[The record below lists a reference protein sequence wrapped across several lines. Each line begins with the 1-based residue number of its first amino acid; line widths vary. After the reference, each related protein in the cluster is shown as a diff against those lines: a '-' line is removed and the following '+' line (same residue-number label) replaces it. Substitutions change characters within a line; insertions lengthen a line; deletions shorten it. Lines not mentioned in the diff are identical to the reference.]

1 MGPLC
6 YLDQLDG
13 PTILRLE
20 VSFAG
25 NKTSMTWQN
34 IVYGQFPAEWKPDN
48 PTVNVKGDDG
58 QQIKAKYTIYDYDH
72 EGDPNYSWVDENFD
86 LLEFDPI
93 LWQRSVTV
101 AEYMEG
107 VEDDVQKS
115 RTAKHWQNY
124 RRRR

>member
-1 MGPLC
+1 
-6 YLDQLDG
+6 
-13 PTILRLE
+13 
-20 VSFAG
+20 
-25 NKTSMTWQN
+25 MTWQN

-48 PTVNVKGDDG
+48 PVISVKGDDG
-58 QQIKAKYTIYDYDH
+58 QEIKAKYVIYDYDH

-115 RTAKHWQNY
+115 RTAKHW
-124 RRRR
+124 